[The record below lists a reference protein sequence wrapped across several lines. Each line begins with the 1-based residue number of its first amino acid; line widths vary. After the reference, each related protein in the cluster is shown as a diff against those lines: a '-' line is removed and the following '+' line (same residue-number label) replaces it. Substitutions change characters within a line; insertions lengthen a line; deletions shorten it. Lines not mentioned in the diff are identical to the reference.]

1 MQQSLIAFGLSTEHL
16 VSIAPD
22 LLAEGETASAFQAL
36 GRRAGERGFELRI
49 ASAFRDYDRQV
60 RIINDKWTGARPV
73 TDEEG
78 RLLERTQYADEEW
91 LYLILRFS
99 ALPGTSRHHWGTD
112 LDIWEASTV
121 DEAYRVQLAP
131 SEYGPSGPFFEIT
144 RWLDELMAAD
154 DAEGFYKPY
163 AEDRGG
169 IAPEPWHISY
179 RPAAI
184 KYQERVAPGLLM
196 PLWRGEADACGNVH
210 EPLAMLE
217 VIEPRVDDLME
228 RFVAVSESQSLNSGQ
243 GHPARR

>member
-1 MQQSLIAFGLSTEHL
+1 MPQSLIAFGLSEEHL

-22 LLAEGETASAFQAL
+22 LRAERETATAFQTL
-36 GRRAGERGFELRI
+36 GRRAAERGFEFRI

-73 TDEEG
+73 TDGDG
-78 RLLERTQYADEEW
+78 RLLERAQYDDQEW
-91 LYLILRFS
+91 LNLILRFS

-112 LDIWEASTV
+112 LDIWDASTV
-121 DEAYRVQLAP
+121 DEDYRLQLVP
-131 SEYGPSGPFFEIT
+131 SEYGPSGPFFEMT

-169 IAPEPWHISY
+169 IAPEQWHISY
-179 RPAAI
+179 RPAAT
-184 KYQERVAPGLLM
+184 KYQERVAPELLM
-196 PLWRGEADACGNVH
+196 PLWRGEADAYGKVH

-217 VIEPRVDDLME
+217 VIEPQVDHLME
-228 RFVAVSESQSLNSGQ
+228 RFVAVPES
-243 GHPARR
+243 

>member
-1 MQQSLIAFGLSTEHL
+1 MQRSMIAFGLSTEHL
-16 VSIAPD
+16 VSITPD
-22 LLAEGETASAFQAL
+22 LRAEGETAGAFQAL
-36 GRRAGERGFELRI
+36 GRRAAERGLDLRV

-73 TDEEG
+73 TDGEG
-78 RLLERTQYADEEW
+78 RPLDRAQYDDDEW
-91 LYLILRFS
+91 LHLILRFS

-112 LDIWEASTV
+112 LDIWDASTV
-121 DEAYRVQLAP
+121 DEDYRVQLAP

-184 KYQERVAPGLLM
+184 KYQERVAPELLM

-228 RFVAVSESQSLNSGQ
+228 RFVAV
-243 GHPARR
+243 PAS

>member
-16 VSIAPD
+16 VSIASD
-22 LLAEGETASAFQAL
+22 LRAERETASAFQAL
-36 GRRAGERGFELRI
+36 GRRARERGFELRV

-73 TDEEG
+73 TDGEG
-78 RLLERTQYADEEW
+78 RLIERTRYNHDDW
-91 LYLILRFS
+91 LNLILRFS

-112 LDIWEASTV
+112 LDIWDAAGV
-121 DEAYRVQLAP
+121 GADYRPLLSP
-131 SEYGPSGPFFEIT
+131 SEYGSSGPFFEMT
-144 RWLDELMAAD
+144 RWLDDLMVAD

-169 IAPEPWHISY
+169 IAPEAWHISY
-179 RPAAI
+179 RPAAME
-184 KYQERVAPGLLM
+184 YQDRVSPELLI

-217 VIEPRVDDLME
+217 VIEPRVDHLME
-228 RFVAVSESQSLNSGQ
+228 RFVAAPESYPQ
-243 GHPARR
+243 

>member
-1 MQQSLIAFGLSTEHL
+1 MPQSLIAFGLSEEHL

-22 LLAEGETASAFQAL
+22 LRAERETATAFQTL
-36 GRRAGERGFELRI
+36 GRRAAERGFEFRI

-78 RLLERTQYADEEW
+78 RLLERTQYDDQEW
-91 LYLILRFS
+91 LNLILRFS

-112 LDIWEASTV
+112 IDIWDASTV
-121 DEAYRVQLAP
+121 DEDYRLQLAP
-131 SEYGPSGPFFEIT
+131 SEYGPSGPFFEMT

-179 RPAAI
+179 RPAAM
-184 KYQERVAPGLLM
+184 KYQERVVPELLM
-196 PLWRGEADACGNVH
+196 PLWRGEADAYGKVH

-217 VIEPRVDDLME
+217 VIEPQVDHLME
-228 RFVAVSESQSLNSGQ
+228 RFVAVPES
-243 GHPARR
+243 

>member
-22 LLAEGETASAFQAL
+22 LQAEGETASAFQSLA
-36 GRRAGERGFELRI
+36 RRAAERGFDLRV

-73 TDEEG
+73 TDGEG

-121 DEAYRVQLAP
+121 DEDYRVQLAP
-131 SEYGPSGPFFEIT
+131 AEYGPSGPFVEIT
-144 RWLDELMAAD
+144 RWLDEVMAAD

-184 KYQERVAPGLLM
+184 KYQERVAPELLM

-217 VIEPRVDDLME
+217 LIEPQVDHLLE
-228 RFVAVSESQSLNSGQ
+228 RFVAVPES
-243 GHPARR
+243 

>member
-1 MQQSLIAFGLSTEHL
+1 MPQSLIAFGLSEEHL

-22 LLAEGETASAFQAL
+22 LRAERETATAFQTL
-36 GRRAGERGFELRI
+36 GRRAAERGFEFRI

-73 TDEEG
+73 TDGDG
-78 RLLERTQYADEEW
+78 RLLERVQYDDQEW
-91 LYLILRFS
+91 LNLILRFS

-112 LDIWEASTV
+112 LDIWDASTV
-121 DEAYRVQLAP
+121 DEDYRLQLAP
-131 SEYGPSGPFFEIT
+131 SEYGPSGPFFEMT

-169 IAPEPWHISY
+169 IAPEQWHISY
-179 RPAAI
+179 RPAAM
-184 KYQERVAPGLLM
+184 KYQERVAPELLM
-196 PLWRGEADACGNVH
+196 PLWRGEADAYGKVH

-217 VIEPRVDDLME
+217 VVEPQVDHLME
-228 RFVAVSESQSLNSGQ
+228 RFVAVPES
-243 GHPARR
+243 

>member
-22 LLAEGETASAFQAL
+22 LRVEGETANAFQAL
-36 GRRAGERGFELRI
+36 GRRAAERGLDLRV

-73 TDEEG
+73 TDGEG
-78 RLLERTQYADEEW
+78 RLIERTRYNHDDW
-91 LYLILRFS
+91 LNLILRFS

-112 LDIWEASTV
+112 LDIWDASGV
-121 DEAYRVQLAP
+121 GADYRPLLSP
-131 SEYGPSGPFFEIT
+131 SEYGPSGLFFEMT
-144 RWLDELMAAD
+144 RWLDDLMVAD

-169 IAPEPWHISY
+169 IAPEAWHISY
-179 RPAAI
+179 RPAAL
-184 KYQERVAPGLLM
+184 KYQDMVSAELLI

-217 VIEPRVDDLME
+217 VIEPRVDHLME
-228 RFVAVSESQSLNSGQ
+228 RFVAV
-243 GHPARR
+243 P

>member
-91 LYLILRFS
+91 LNLILRFS

-184 KYQERVAPGLLM
+184 KYQERVAPELLM

-228 RFVAVSESQSLNSGQ
+228 RFVAVSES
-243 GHPARR
+243 

>member
-1 MQQSLIAFGLSTEHL
+1 MQQSLIAFGLSEEHL

-22 LLAEGETASAFQAL
+22 LRAERETASAFQAL
-36 GRRAGERGFELRI
+36 GRRARERGLDLRV

-78 RLLERTQYADEEW
+78 RLLERTQYDDQEW
-91 LYLILRFS
+91 LNLILRFS

-112 LDIWEASTV
+112 LDIWDASTV
-121 DEAYRVQLAP
+121 DEDYRLQLVP
-131 SEYGPSGPFFEIT
+131 SEYGPSGPFFEMT

-154 DAEGFYKPY
+154 DAEGFFKPY

-169 IAPEPWHISY
+169 IAPEAWHISY
-179 RPAAI
+179 RPSAL
-184 KYQERVAPGLLM
+184 KYQETVSAELLI

-217 VIEPRVDDLME
+217 VIEPRVDHLME
-228 RFVAVSESQSLNSGQ
+228 RFVAV
-243 GHPARR
+243 PAS

>member
-1 MQQSLIAFGLSTEHL
+1 MQQSLIAFGLSEEHL

-22 LLAEGETASAFQAL
+22 LRAERETATAFQTL
-36 GRRAGERGFELRI
+36 GRRAAERGFELRI

-73 TDEEG
+73 TDGEG
-78 RLLERTQYADEEW
+78 RLLERTQYDDQDW
-91 LYLILRFS
+91 LNLILRFS

-112 LDIWEASTV
+112 LDIWDASTV
-121 DEAYRVQLAP
+121 DEDYRLQLAP
-131 SEYGPSGPFFEIT
+131 SEYGPSGPFFEMT

-154 DAEGFYKPY
+154 DAEGFFKPY

-179 RPAAI
+179 RPAAL
-184 KYQERVAPGLLM
+184 KYQETVSAELLTT
-196 PLWRGEADACGNVH
+196 LWRGEADASGNVH

-217 VIEPRVDDLME
+217 VIEPQVDHLME
-228 RFVAVSESQSLNSGQ
+228 RFVAVPES
-243 GHPARR
+243 

>member
-78 RLLERTQYADEEW
+78 RLLERTQHADEEW
-91 LYLILRFS
+91 LNLILRFS

-184 KYQERVAPGLLM
+184 KYQERVAPELLM

-228 RFVAVSESQSLNSGQ
+228 RFVAVSES
-243 GHPARR
+243 

>member
-22 LLAEGETASAFQAL
+22 LLAEGETASAFQFL
-36 GRRAGERGFELRI
+36 GRRAAERGLDLRV

-112 LDIWEASTV
+112 LDIWDASTV

-131 SEYGPSGPFFEIT
+131 SEYGPSGPFVEIT

-163 AEDRGG
+163 AEDSGG

-184 KYQERVAPGLLM
+184 KYQERVAPELLM

-228 RFVAVSESQSLNSGQ
+228 RFVAVSES
-243 GHPARR
+243 